1 MIRRYKSWHIYREKK
16 DRKSKILFP
25 SFANNFAREK
35 KWINLAKKEK
45 SGSNKTR
52 GETDINIHIRRPS
65 PPLELRFIEIGC
77 GCPPTLNSSSSSSL
91 PLKFIKT
98 KGRRVNANKFWNENR
113 LRKETA
119 GGAWCPKSQI
129 ERGIRE
135 WLQVDLP
142 GPHVITGVQ
151 SQGRYDHGR
160 GQEYVEEYTLEYR
173 RPGFAEW
180 RRYKRWDNKEV
191 RGHLKIKR
199 RSRWSSQRLLLIVEK
214 VIKLKI

>member
-1 MIRRYKSWHIYREKK
+1 MNTWR
-16 DRKSKILFP
+16 
-25 SFANNFAREK
+25 
-35 KWINLAKKEK
+35 
-45 SGSNKTR
+45 
-52 GETDINIHIRRPS
+52 ETDINIHTTN
-65 PPLELRFIEIGC
+65 PLLECTRDIEIGC
-77 GCPPTLNSSSSSSL
+77 GCPPTLKLPPPPPPIKIHQNERVTLTNSE
-91 PLKFIKT
+91 T
-98 KGRRVNANKFWNENR
+98 KHR

-191 RGHLKIKR
+191 RGGY
-199 RSRWSSQRLLLIVEK
+199 SGVEVSSSQLRSSINRRESDRVKNLVLAVSSDC
-214 VIKLKI
+214 

>member
-1 MIRRYKSWHIYREKK
+1 MRLVSTDLEAL
-16 DRKSKILFP
+16 SPP
-25 SFANNFAREK
+25 SFHPPPSSIKIHQNERAFTVRVTLTN
-35 KWINLAKKEK
+35 
-45 SGSNKTR
+45 S
-52 GETDINIHIRRPS
+52 ETKH
-65 PPLELRFIEIGC
+65 
-77 GCPPTLNSSSSSSL
+77 
-91 PLKFIKT
+91 
-98 KGRRVNANKFWNENR
+98 R

-151 SQGRYDHGR
+151 TQGRYDHGR

-191 RGHLKIKR
+191 RGR
-199 RSRWSSQRLLLIVEK
+199 NSGAEVR
-214 VIKLKI
+214 